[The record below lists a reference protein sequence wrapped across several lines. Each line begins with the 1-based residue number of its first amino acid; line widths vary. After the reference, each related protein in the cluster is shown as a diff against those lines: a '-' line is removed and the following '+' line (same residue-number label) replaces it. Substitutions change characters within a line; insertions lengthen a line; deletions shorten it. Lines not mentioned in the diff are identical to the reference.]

1 MFYVICYDI
10 VNDKRRRRVVK
21 YLESY
26 GVRIQYSVFESELNK
41 IQLNKLTKGLSK
53 EINKKEDSIR
63 IYSLCAE
70 CRKQIMG
77 IGLDKGRFYD
87 EDYIVI

>member
-10 VNDKRRRRVVK
+10 VNDKRRRRIVK

-41 IQLNKLTKGLSK
+41 NQLGKLIKGL
-53 EINKKEDSIR
+53 KKEMDKKNDSIR
-63 IYSLCAE
+63 IYALCAE
-70 CRKQIMG
+70 CRKQIMS

-87 EDYIVI
+87 EDYIII